1 VGGPA
6 RCFLINRERL
16 LHILRFVLALLR
28 DLHAVAN
35 HPMMTLRNVIRQ

>member
-16 LHILRFVLALLR
+16 LHILRFVFALLLA
-28 DLHAVAN
+28 LHAVTN
-35 HPMMTLRNVIRQ
+35 HPTMTLRNVIRQ